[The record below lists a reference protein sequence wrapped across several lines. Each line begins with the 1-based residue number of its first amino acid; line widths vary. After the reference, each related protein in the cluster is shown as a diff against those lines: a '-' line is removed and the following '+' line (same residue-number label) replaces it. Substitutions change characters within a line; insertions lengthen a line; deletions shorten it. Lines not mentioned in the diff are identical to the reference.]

1 MKLLVYIL
9 SIYILVLAAVPC
21 IDVHHDNNVNA
32 TELLQDKGHNNP
44 NELDYC
50 SPFCTCS
57 CCVSILIFV
66 INSIILPSF
75 FLFYKRNYLKS
86 RTLSYIYSVLS
97 SIWQP
102 PKLV

>member
-44 NELDYC
+44 NELD
-50 SPFCTCS
+50 
-57 CCVSILIFV
+57 
-66 INSIILPSF
+66 
-75 FLFYKRNYLKS
+75 
-86 RTLSYIYSVLS
+86 
-97 SIWQP
+97 
-102 PKLV
+102 